1 MLKIQNSLLDWIGIC
16 LLALIVIEPYP
27 LYLMHS
33 LNAWEIGFLLKA
45 VIMLLFI
52 LWLKIFKLNGVNKD
66 TKIAQVVQYCTALV
80 SIFCLLFLTFF
91 AATIIIYFIAG
102 SAPLKNTVELWHI
115 VFWSLVS
122 IILFSILADRL
133 KRYWLVSVGI
143 LLPCIGAAIW
153 GVIKLH
159 S

>member
-1 MLKIQNSLLDWIGIC
+1 MLKIQNSLLDWIAIC

-33 LNAWEIGFLLKA
+33 LNGWEIGFLLKA
-45 VIMLLFI
+45 AIMLLFI
-52 LWLKIFKLNGVNKD
+52 VWLKIFKLNVFKNEKVL
-66 TKIAQVVQYCTALV
+66 QVIQYCAALV
-80 SIFCLLFLTFF
+80 SIYCLAFLTFF
-91 AATIIIYFIAG
+91 AATLIIYFIAG

-115 VFWSLVS
+115 VFWSLVA

-143 LLPCIGAAIW
+143 LLPCIGAA
-153 GVIKLH
+153 
-159 S
+159 